1 MSFLKWVQLR
11 NYSFGVFLFPLRTSY
26 DSNGVKSPAG
36 NKRWAGLHLTASPA
50 DLNGYSTSYEANGD
64 RQPYNDRTLPSGAL
78 VQDQLL
84 EWMGCYHLWGLF
96 DKNTTYKGFP
106 YKIILALVKIT

>member
-50 DLNGYSTSYEANGD
+50 DLNGYSTSYKDNGD

-84 EWMGCYHLWGLF
+84 EWMKAYHLWDTY
-96 DKNTTYKGFP
+96 DKKTTLRVYP
-106 YKIILALVKIT
+106 